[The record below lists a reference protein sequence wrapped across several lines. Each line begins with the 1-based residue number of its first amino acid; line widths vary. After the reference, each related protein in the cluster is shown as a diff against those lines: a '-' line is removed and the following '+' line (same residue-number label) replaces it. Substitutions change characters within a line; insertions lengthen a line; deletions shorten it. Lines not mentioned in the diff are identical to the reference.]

1 MIILGQ
7 LLHHRSRLCAGVTR
21 EHVLPPDPVIQ
32 TISCPHH
39 VSPISAKHNSSDTRT
54 ENILTLNM
62 IHFNSSTSFNI
73 CRQNSSCALALKATS
88 ITTTYYQIQI
98 HNIIEDTFFYHLLFR
113 NCDVNIWLIK
123 KLETLQHRLSLQS
136 LTDSYSLQ
144 SVVENIFIRSFEYQP
159 HKPWKSLW
167 KSFQKCCLFW
177 WSDKWDT

>member
-136 LTDSYSLQ
+136 LTDSICSL
-144 SVVENIFIRSFEYQP
+144 
-159 HKPWKSLW
+159 LW
-167 KSFQKCCLFW
+167 KTFLYAPLNINLINLGNHCENHSKNVVFYGGQINGI
-177 WSDKWDT
+177 

>member
-62 IHFNSSTSFNI
+62 SHFNSPMSLNI

-98 HNIIEDTFFYHLLFR
+98 LSFI
-113 NCDVNIWLIK
+113 VQ
-123 KLETLQHRLSLQS
+123 KLWCKNMVDQKNLRHCSTGWVCNLSLIHTICS
-136 LTDSYSLQ
+136 L
-144 SVVENIFIRSFEYQP
+144 
-159 HKPWKSLW
+159 LW
-167 KSFQKCCLFW
+167 KTFLFAPLNINLINLGNHCENH
-177 WSDKWDT
+177 SKNVVFYGGQINGI